1 MLQIA
6 SIWSTPASMFLFPW
20 GESTVTL
27 EDDVLGGLP
36 LLSRPRRDV
45 LLLQLFF
52 DWSCCWY
59 GVLSFWLGASAAAT
73 FGVRCVRDQYP
84 GKMGD
89 NETG

>member
-1 MLQIA
+1 VAEVRIPGVVLGTTCRPDEVVMLQIA

-59 GVLSFWLGASAAAT
+59 FL
-73 FGVRCVRDQYP
+73 FG
-84 GKMGD
+84 
-89 NETG
+89 